1 MEQFFSRL
9 MMDSVGPIAHRRE
22 LKEITSA
29 RESLEADDEGQQIDG
44 LAGLCNLLNMA
55 TPLTISAIRPSV
67 FVPLLLNCMRKE
79 HNIDLVLLAARAL
92 TYMVDAISSTV
103 FVVVSEGGVEVL
115 LTYLRDVKDIELLE
129 QCMMCL
135 EKITQN
141 TTCASVVLEKGGV
154 SALLMFVD
162 FLSSA
167 SQRKAWSSVVAMC
180 RRVSVSNFA
189 SVDCSLADIR
199 ARVQSEDSKI
209 AEKAILCMYR
219 IIFGVRENPELVA
232 RVFGDICPALIPI
245 FNKTDVEDGTI
256 GTVLLLIATAVSS
269 STEAARHTIE
279 SGLVEHLFALT
290 ARSFEQRRSTYM
302 TLPLSPSANEELGRG
317 VEAGGTTELARRLNV
332 DQTKALCA
340 SIAGLLPKI
349 SRGYLAHDGLLLRCA
364 AEHSEMTRR
373 SLGDLVVNRGMNVAA
388 AEEEERNE
396 RGEENGVD
404 EDERGMEEEEE
415 EEGEDEEE
423 EGEDEDEDEDGNGGD
438 EEEMEG
444 DGDGDGGGGSEVEEK
459 LTREEILACIAQRNI
474 PLERNEKYA
483 SCRLLHYCDGCG
495 KNCLPDS
502 WFRCNKCADFDFCG
516 PCLIANWESHT
527 EDGHPHSFCDMFE
540 AMSIGPQSSGPVRM
554 QETDDD
560 TLTVER
566 QRLYSVNPHMLVR
579 VLDGIS
585 SVVTLF
591 NESESFH
598 VRSQCLVFI
607 NRAIT
612 LATPEQLRECRCLA
626 GAAISE
632 LIVTAM
638 KESNIVL
645 NVHAIYLCRQLLEK
659 LPDVYVPY
667 FVREGV
673 ANVLQGAQQQSQFQT
688 TNDEEKQANDE
699 RLTLLLRLS
708 SVAGWRNL
716 IASETRDMLSMFTSL
731 SDDSRIS
738 NLKMIS
744 KLLREGKLIQ
754 AFESLH
760 TALLDDITTFELT
773 ASDLLH
779 SLVRALQS
787 ANDINVVVALVRT
800 LMGSDNQKASV
811 LTRFVRHLQ
820 TALSNLDQ
828 FQAPRFGNV
837 TSVHAQIPMRLVP
850 HSAAASH
857 TKRVSSTRREETAQG
872 RGAPGG
878 GAAPQVAVSRGSLRE
893 SSSANESIAAA
904 SSAQEG
910 AAMHSSRLLSMSS
923 RLPLGRPRRRGL
935 TSTQDSV
942 ASEAERSLGDGAEVR
957 VGVEPLTS
965 MEMLMNFVANSVLSG
980 GLEGRGGDVAEL
992 LGRRSEEEVVE
1003 EVLPDVVGE
1012 RSVDG
1017 DRRSSK
1023 SGQDRQHPAV
1033 HLRCGKYV
1041 LPPSLSVLQLLQNY
1055 HTPSTSK
1062 KRSRRHTERLLSR
1075 QPNAL
1080 AEVLQFAFDEVV
1092 VLHYSTTPFGPEYTH
1107 VPPQVVMPVV
1117 AADNLPK
1124 VKLPSRDFVCPAVS
1138 DVMQAL
1144 RNEFTFSRRFLD
1156 DTQRDIL
1163 IILGTLYETVRNWR
1177 GLIVRSDEASAV
1189 GENFLPSIML
1199 SEFINYQHN
1208 NKAMRHCSNF
1218 LLAGQHI
1225 TTWAVNLAMDCNF
1238 LFSTSTRKY
1247 LFDVSFCGTQRSVVQ
1262 MQENMD
1268 KYGIRDSLSAER
1280 QQNRIFRLHKE
1291 KKRVW
1296 RDKALACAMAIMGKK
1311 RMSGSVVLEFEYYNE
1326 NGSGSGPTM
1335 EFYTL
1340 VSNELREI
1348 KLKLWRLSDEAP
1360 NDKYYQPHNGVYPQ
1374 PVPES
1379 SPLLEKMESYF
1390 FFLGRFMARAL
1401 LDKRILSIPLSNV
1414 VHKMLRGDSCGVY
1427 DLIDIDESLGKTI
1440 LAFVQAARNGSDV
1453 VVMPHSTSAC
1463 RVEDLGLDFTLP
1475 GKEFVELR
1483 EGGATIPLI
1492 ASNLAD
1498 YCDLVTEYLLDK
1510 GVRRFVCALRRGF
1523 NDYIPLCA
1531 LRMLSVSEL
1540 REILNGHNKLVKIED
1555 LEAHCQADHGYTMS
1569 CRHVRQ
1575 LFEIIASF
1583 NEEEQNAF
1591 FHFLTGSSHLPVGGL
1606 ASLQPKFTIVRKTS
1620 SDDKVREQDQLP
1632 SAMTC
1637 QNYLKLPAYDSK
1649 EQMEQ
1654 KLRLALSEGCGAF
1667 LLT

>member
-180 RRVSVSNFA
+180 RRVSV
-189 SVDCSLADIR
+189 
-199 ARVQSEDSKI
+199 
-209 AEKAILCMYR
+209 
-219 IIFGVRENPELVA
+219 
-232 RVFGDICPALIPI
+232 
-245 FNKTDVEDGTI
+245 
-256 GTVLLLIATAVSS
+256 
-269 STEAARHTIE
+269 
-279 SGLVEHLFALT
+279 
-290 ARSFEQRRSTYM
+290 
-302 TLPLSPSANEELGRG
+302 
-317 VEAGGTTELARRLNV
+317 
-332 DQTKALCA
+332 
-340 SIAGLLPKI
+340 
-349 SRGYLAHDGLLLRCA
+349 
-364 AEHSEMTRR
+364 
-373 SLGDLVVNRGMNVAA
+373 
-388 AEEEERNE
+388 
-396 RGEENGVD
+396 
-404 EDERGMEEEEE
+404 
-415 EEGEDEEE
+415 
-423 EGEDEDEDEDGNGGD
+423 
-438 EEEMEG
+438 
-444 DGDGDGGGGSEVEEK
+444 
-459 LTREEILACIAQRNI
+459 
-474 PLERNEKYA
+474 
-483 SCRLLHYCDGCG
+483 
-495 KNCLPDS
+495 
-502 WFRCNKCADFDFCG
+502 
-516 PCLIANWESHT
+516 
-527 EDGHPHSFCDMFE
+527 
-540 AMSIGPQSSGPVRM
+540 
-554 QETDDD
+554 
-560 TLTVER
+560 
-566 QRLYSVNPHMLVR
+566 
-579 VLDGIS
+579 
-585 SVVTLF
+585 
-591 NESESFH
+591 
-598 VRSQCLVFI
+598 
-607 NRAIT
+607 
-612 LATPEQLRECRCLA
+612 
-626 GAAISE
+626 
-632 LIVTAM
+632 
-638 KESNIVL
+638 
-645 NVHAIYLCRQLLEK
+645 
-659 LPDVYVPY
+659 
-667 FVREGV
+667 
-673 ANVLQGAQQQSQFQT
+673 
-688 TNDEEKQANDE
+688 
-699 RLTLLLRLS
+699 
-708 SVAGWRNL
+708 
-716 IASETRDMLSMFTSL
+716 
-731 SDDSRIS
+731 
-738 NLKMIS
+738 
-744 KLLREGKLIQ
+744 
-754 AFESLH
+754 
-760 TALLDDITTFELT
+760 
-773 ASDLLH
+773 
-779 SLVRALQS
+779 
-787 ANDINVVVALVRT
+787 
-800 LMGSDNQKASV
+800 
-811 LTRFVRHLQ
+811 
-820 TALSNLDQ
+820 
-828 FQAPRFGNV
+828 
-837 TSVHAQIPMRLVP
+837 
-850 HSAAASH
+850 
-857 TKRVSSTRREETAQG
+857 
-872 RGAPGG
+872 
-878 GAAPQVAVSRGSLRE
+878 
-893 SSSANESIAAA
+893 
-904 SSAQEG
+904 
-910 AAMHSSRLLSMSS
+910 
-923 RLPLGRPRRRGL
+923 
-935 TSTQDSV
+935 
-942 ASEAERSLGDGAEVR
+942 
-957 VGVEPLTS
+957 
-965 MEMLMNFVANSVLSG
+965 
-980 GLEGRGGDVAEL
+980 
-992 LGRRSEEEVVE
+992 
-1003 EVLPDVVGE
+1003 
-1012 RSVDG
+1012 
-1017 DRRSSK
+1017 
-1023 SGQDRQHPAV
+1023 
-1033 HLRCGKYV
+1033 
-1041 LPPSLSVLQLLQNY
+1041 
-1055 HTPSTSK
+1055 
-1062 KRSRRHTERLLSR
+1062 
-1075 QPNAL
+1075 
-1080 AEVLQFAFDEVV
+1080 
-1092 VLHYSTTPFGPEYTH
+1092 
-1107 VPPQVVMPVV
+1107 
-1117 AADNLPK
+1117 
-1124 VKLPSRDFVCPAVS
+1124 
-1138 DVMQAL
+1138 
-1144 RNEFTFSRRFLD
+1144 
-1156 DTQRDIL
+1156 
-1163 IILGTLYETVRNWR
+1163 
-1177 GLIVRSDEASAV
+1177 
-1189 GENFLPSIML
+1189 
-1199 SEFINYQHN
+1199 INYQHN

-1414 VHKMLRGDSCGVY
+1414 VHKTLRGDSCGVY